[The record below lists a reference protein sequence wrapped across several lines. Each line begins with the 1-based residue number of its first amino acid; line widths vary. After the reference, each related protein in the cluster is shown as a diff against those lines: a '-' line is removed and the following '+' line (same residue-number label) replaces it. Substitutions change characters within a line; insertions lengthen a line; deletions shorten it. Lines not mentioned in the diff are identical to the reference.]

1 MARSVDQ
8 IVAELNSAYQPQLDQ
23 YNQQIAALPAQYQA
37 QQQGLDVAKQNAFT
51 DIGNMASAKGMSYS
65 GVPIAEQSRYV
76 GEKYLPAMA
85 QLQQQ
90 QNQQKFGLTT
100 AMNTLYQQR
109 MTQAQALQQQELD
122 REEQARQAEANRQ
135 AQLQAA
141 QMQAAAAARSY
152 SSGGGRSSSGG
163 GGRTDWVAAIQQA
176 RARAGGDKGWG
187 ATYDY
192 LRGQLGYDF
201 APRGSAADQAFH
213 QVFGR

>member
-23 YNQQIAALPAQYQA
+23 YNQQIAALPAQYAA
-37 QQQGLDVAKQNAFT
+37 QQSGLDVAKQNAFT

-109 MTQAQALQQQELD
+109 MSQAQALQQQELD

-152 SSGGGRSSSGG
+152 SGG
-163 GGRTDWVAAIQQA
+163 GGGSAARSSGTDWVKVIQEA
-176 RARAGGDKGWG
+176 RQRAGGDKGWG

-192 LRGQLGYDF
+192 LRGQLGIDF